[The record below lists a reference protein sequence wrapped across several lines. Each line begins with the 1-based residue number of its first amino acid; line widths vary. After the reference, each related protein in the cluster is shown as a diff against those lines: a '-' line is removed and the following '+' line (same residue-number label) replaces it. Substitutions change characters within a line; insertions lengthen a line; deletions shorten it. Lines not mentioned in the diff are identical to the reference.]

1 MWTQSLVIH
10 FIRTERIPFIQSKP
24 SWMLLFA
31 TLGGI
36 AIVTATPYIPGLN
49 GLLGLKAL
57 NPWFYLLLASLV
69 ILYISLVMIV
79 RLIYKKKY
87 KEIL

>member
-1 MWTQSLVIH
+1 MHW
-10 FIRTERIPFIQSKP
+10 
-24 SWMLLFA
+24 
-31 TLGGI
+31 
-36 AIVTATPYIPGLN
+36 VTATPYIPGLN

>member
-1 MWTQSLVIH
+1 
-10 FIRTERIPFIQSKP
+10 
-24 SWMLLFA
+24 MLLFA

-36 AIVTATPYIPGLN
+36 AIVNATPYIPGLN

-69 ILYISLVMIV
+69 IIYISLVMIV